1 MAETVAAEMPTPAE
15 IAACRWL
22 TEAELAVYGAEYSRT
37 GFQGGLQWYR
47 CRTEGVGLGELQ
59 VFSGRSIDVPAL
71 FIAGRSDWGIYQS
84 PGAIERMQGI
94 GCSAMRGVQLIDGAG
109 HWVQQEKPELVSD
122 YVLKFL
128 TAMADTAA

>member
-1 MAETVAAEMPTPAE
+1 MGMAETVAAEMPTAAE

-22 TEAELAVYGAEYSRT
+22 TEAELAVYGDEYTRT

-84 PGAIERMQGI
+84 PGAIELMQST
-94 GCSAMRGVQLIDGAG
+94 GCSDMRGVQLIGGAG
-109 HWVQQEKPELVSD
+109 HWVQQEKPAEVCRLLLRF
-122 YVLKFL
+122 LKD
-128 TAMADTAA
+128 AGK